1 MAFKRTRK
9 ARLAFGLSALTTIYV
24 IFIVRSHYYHDNN
37 NNDDD
42 TLTSGA
48 RAAGR
53 RHLLQSD
60 DDADDDDVAALA
72 VNCTPRSL
80 DQFPADF
87 MSEQQR
93 KNGGVVVHI
102 LLSLYIFAAIAIVC
116 DDYFVASLEKL
127 STGSSAWSSSS
138 SSEIAKFGSF

>member
-37 NNDDD
+37 VDD
-42 TLTSGA
+42 TLSSGA

-60 DDADDDDVAALA
+60 DDADDVAALA

-127 STGSSAWSSSS
+127 STGSSSSS
-138 SSEIAKFGSF
+138 

>member
-37 NNDDD
+37 VDD
-42 TLTSGA
+42 TLSSGA

-60 DDADDDDVAALA
+60 DDADDVAALA
-72 VNCTPRSL
+72 VNCTPRSI

-138 SSEIAKFGSF
+138 SS

>member
-37 NNDDD
+37 VDD
-42 TLTSGA
+42 TLSSGA

-60 DDADDDDVAALA
+60 DDADDVAALA
-72 VNCTPRSL
+72 VNCTPRSI

-127 STGSSAWSSSS
+127 STGSSSSSS
-138 SSEIAKFGSF
+138 S

>member
-37 NNDDD
+37 VDD
-42 TLTSGA
+42 TLSSGA

-60 DDADDDDVAALA
+60 DDADDVAALA
-72 VNCTPRSL
+72 VNCTPRSI

-127 STGSSAWSSSS
+127 STGSSSSS
-138 SSEIAKFGSF
+138 